1 MSSSSLPSALPATLE
16 PVEAKPAFAPTPKTQ
31 RIASID
37 FVRGMA
43 LLGILFVNVGVMFGP
58 LAVLFEPAVIA
69 GMAAHDRVA
78 LLLVMSLCQGK
89 FISQFSML
97 FGYGLLGQIEKA
109 AAAGR
114 SPFWFT
120 FRRLGTLA
128 IFGLIHGLA
137 IWFGDILLTYACIG
151 PWLLLARGA
160 SARALG
166 ITAAILLAVTATVHV
181 GVAVLPALGE
191 PRTVK
196 AMRIEPATPQDP
208 HGYKA
213 MIEAQF
219 NPSHPLWIRAE
230 VSAYSEGPWQDA
242 QAFRG
247 VEWIFAW
254 LAVVW
259 FTGWQVLAMFF
270 VGAVLWRVQFFSPAQ
285 EALRRRVLLVC
296 LPLGAAI
303 EGAAAWLYWTDALA
317 DRRAWAVAEAL
328 QGFAVCFLPL
338 GYLAGLALLAD
349 RLPATLRG
357 LVASAGRMA
366 LTVYLLESL
375 IAAFLSYHWGLGLFG
390 HIGNLA
396 QVLLAVAIWSF
407 LVLFSAV
414 YLRFFDQGPM
424 ERLWRL
430 LGYGRAGKA

>member
-1 MSSSSLPSALPATLE
+1 MTSFPLPSTVPAAPE
-16 PVEAKPAFAPTPKTQ
+16 PLAVKPAFAPTSKTE

-58 LAVLFEPAVIA
+58 LAVLFEPGVIA

-114 SPFWFT
+114 SSFWFT

-166 ITAAILLAVTATVHV
+166 ITAAILLAVAATVHLS
-181 GVAVLPALGE
+181 VAFLSARGE
-191 PRTVK
+191 PGSVQGV
-196 AMRIEPATPQDP
+196 RIEPAAANEP
-208 HGYKA
+208 HGWKA
-213 MIEAQF
+213 MNMAQF
-219 NPSHPLWIRAE
+219 NPSDRRWIRAE
-230 VSAYSEGPWQDA
+230 VAAYSEGPWKDA
-242 QAFRG
+242 QAFR
-247 VEWIFAW
+247 VIEWIFAW
-254 LAVVW
+254 VAVLW

-270 VGAVLWRVQFFSPAQ
+270 VGAVLWRVQFFSPPQA
-285 EALRRRVLLVC
+285 ALRWRVLLVC
-296 LPLGAAI
+296 LPVGVAL
-303 EGAAAWLYWTDALA
+303 EGAAAWLYWTGALTN
-317 DRRAWAVAEAL
+317 RTLWAWAEAL
-328 QGFAVCFLPL
+328 QGLAVCFLPL

-349 RLPATLRG
+349 RLPAALRG
-357 LVASAGRMA
+357 LIGSAGRMA

-375 IAAFLSYHWGLGLFG
+375 IATFLSYHWGLGLFG
-390 HIGNLA
+390 HVGDLA
-396 QVLLAVAIWSF
+396 QVLLALAIWSS

-430 LGYGRAGKA
+430 LGYGRAGKP